1 MSDKSKNKR
10 SLAAGRRELK
20 ELVETCDAI
29 SERKFNPFF
38 LDVKLGVET
47 LRQFFPLW
55 ETFGDH
61 CMDAHTLN
69 RLSEVVRLQNTQLK
83 FQSSALYADPEFI
96 IRKVEHMSEKRL
108 VEVLLQSWHPL
119 AELEQLTEQT
129 VTDALNYWDTLLP
142 IAERWKK
149 RGFIE
154 GKPPS
159 ATNAD
164 TLTGLGI
171 HGEEFNKQ
179 IAKLLDELRDACK
192 TSKFAD
198 YWNFIRGSNYQATVR
213 RAYFVSFLITYGFA
227 KLHTEDNKLSLTPID
242 QPTGKAAPSS
252 VSFPIPIPRSK

>member
-1 MSDKSKNKR
+1 
-10 SLAAGRRELK
+10 
-20 ELVETCDAI
+20 
-29 SERKFNPFF
+29 
-38 LDVKLGVET
+38 
-47 LRQFFPLW
+47 
-55 ETFGDH
+55 
-61 CMDAHTLN
+61 
-69 RLSEVVRLQNTQLK
+69 
-83 FQSSALYADPEFI
+83 
-96 IRKVEHMSEKRL
+96 MSEKRL

-129 VTDALNYWDTLLP
+129 VTDALNYWDALLP

-149 RGFIE
+149 RELIE

-159 ATNAD
+159 ATNVD

-198 YWNFIRGSNYQATVR
+198 YWNFIRGSNYQETVR

-227 KLHTEDNKLSLTPID
+227 KLHAEDNKLSLTPID
-242 QPTGKAAPSS
+242 QPTGKAAPNS
-252 VSFPIPIPRSK
+252 VSFPIPIPRSN